1 MQIQAIN
8 NINFGQIY
16 LAKGDYTD
24 KQKNVINQIKEEL
37 RKPSE
42 EYGNKTAEEFYKSEY
57 KMDFFMSDGSG
68 KPDSLAG
75 IPVDYSG
82 YPDSV
87 HLAGVWGLKHI
98 GTGVN
103 EMVQYGDSYGIGI
116 YDEAHPFKTD
126 DIETSHKEHRKNSL
140 GFLTFGAGIVTIT
153 ILGFLL
159 LFATRKPVQTKELS
173 KPLIENVDS
182 LANKAKEALPDTI
195 KTLNII
201 K

>member
-16 LAKGDYTD
+16 LAKGNYTD
-24 KQKNVINQIKEEL
+24 KQKNVINQIKETL

-57 KMDFFMSDGSG
+57 KMDFFMSNGSG
-68 KPDSLAG
+68 KPDS
-75 IPVDYSG
+75 I
-82 YPDSV
+82 
-87 HLAGVWGLKHI
+87 HLAGVWGLKHY

-103 EMVQYGDSYGIGI
+103 EAVQYGDSYGIGI

-126 DIETSHKEHRKNSL
+126 DIEISHKEHRKNSWA
-140 GFLTFGAGIVTIT
+140 FLTFAAGILAIE
-153 ILGFLL
+153 IFGLFL
-159 LFATRKPVQTKELS
+159 FSTRKPVQTKELS
-173 KPLIENVDS
+173 KPLIENVDTLS
-182 LANKAKEALPDTI
+182 NKAKEALPDTI